1 MPGSLAAAAA
11 RALRRGACK
20 PKPKPAGKP
29 TPKPMR
35 KPASGVL
42 RGMRGIDAGP
52 AATTA
57 EFVAA
62 NVVPGDVVQDL
73 ASRQRRSR
81 RPKKI

>member
-1 MPGSLAAAAA
+1 MPGPVAVAAA

-20 PKPKPAGKP
+20 PKPATRKRAGKP
-29 TPKPMR
+29 KPS
-35 KPASGVL
+35 ASGVL

-57 EFVAA
+57 EFVRA
-62 NVVPGDVVQDL
+62 NVVAGDVVQDL
-73 ASRQRRSR
+73 ASRQRRR